1 MLFQA
6 APARRDAQ
14 HGHRR
19 RPYRVE
25 HTGSFSTSEVKRRK
39 ARLVLGWR
47 TAWELVR
54 VLSAF
59 VFVCPVSF
67 ARARRAQALLASAP
81 CISKGPLCELQF
93 RRQRKTSPRIQSV
106 SLAWSVIPVL
116 YSRSAGLVQSSR
128 SVESGRSVQSVQSSR
143 SAGPVQSGPVWSA
156 SLVQSVSWSGP
167 VQSVGRVWSVSP
179 VSAVQSISWSSPVWS
194 SLVGQCTLGPLDPW
208 TLGRSG
214 GVLGDFG
221 VWRYSLRYT
230 F

>member
-156 SLVQSVSWSGP
+156 S
-167 VQSVGRVWSVSP
+167 
-179 VSAVQSISWSSPVWS
+179 A
-194 SLVGQCTLGPLDPW
+194 PLDPW
-208 TLGRSG
+208 TLGPLDGQGESSATLVSG
-214 GVLGDFG
+214 GIACAIL
-221 VWRYSLRYT
+221 SE
-230 F
+230 